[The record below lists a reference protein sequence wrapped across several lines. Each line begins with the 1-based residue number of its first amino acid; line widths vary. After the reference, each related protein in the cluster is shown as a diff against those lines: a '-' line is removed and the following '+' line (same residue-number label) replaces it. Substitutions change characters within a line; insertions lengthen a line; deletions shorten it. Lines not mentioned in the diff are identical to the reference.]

1 MPCGRAGPPKSGVDW
16 GPRQWVFGEGDCIMG
31 DNGHSSKDGREPE
44 PSGAGPAPGNVIICP
59 KAGHLIVT
67 APPATLLHDKTEPD
81 GTHAV
86 TTSTK
91 GWLSDVLRSPDND
104 LIVKVEGGDPGKAG
118 EPETIERLVQKFRE
132 MGTRASSRGV
142 WTTTA
147 KTVS

>member
-1 MPCGRAGPPKSGVDW
+1 
-16 GPRQWVFGEGDCIMG
+16 MG

-44 PSGAGPAPGNVIICP
+44 LSGAGPPPGNVIICP

-67 APPATLLHDKTEPD
+67 APPATLIHDKTEPD

-104 LIVKVEGGDPGKAG
+104 LIVEVEGGAPVRPASRR
-118 EPETIERLVQKFRE
+118 PSSVWSRSSARW
-132 MGTRASSRGV
+132 GTRASSRGV
-142 WTTTA
+142 WTTTV